1 MYLDVFIS
9 ENSNTTEKQTT
20 NNKQVKVL
28 YSNIYLTKISQSK
41 ITYYAESY
49 VIVYIKHSTCDLF
62 LCDLQHIGI
71 YNIYLYTG

>member
-9 ENSNTTEKQTT
+9 EDSNTTEKQTT

-41 ITYYAESY
+41 TAYYAESY
-49 VIVYIKHSTCDLF
+49 VIVYIKHSTCVIF
-62 LCDLQHIGI
+62 ICVI
-71 YNIYLYTG
+71 YNI